1 MSYPTLAPSIEGIW
15 DLSGAGASLLIPR
28 LPEGRKCPAQLQVN
42 LLKKFSFNL
51 IKSGGSQIHV
61 LAWHALTGHGL
72 HLT

>member
-1 MSYPTLAPSIEGIW
+1 MSWPTLAPSMEGIW
-15 DLSGAGASLLIPR
+15 DLTGAGANLLVPR

-42 LLKKFSFNL
+42 LLKNFSFNL
-51 IKSGGSQIHV
+51 IKSGWSQIHV